1 MFPYVSSRPEEDV
14 LVSQPGIQAAV
25 WRIQRD
31 GNSEN
36 PPIPS
41 KIDIFA
47 IGNRYSI
54 LYMYIF
60 YIYIY
65 IYMVLFIH
73 VCLHI
78 HFRYLLYIYRER
90 EIWKW
95 FIFFLPKRWIIQSG
109 LSQMPL
115 VPGDERHV
123 RSVHVRQRRHG
134 VCSFLRRKLFF
145 EKKRLSWRVSQ
156 MSSCNHKWRAEEVTS
171 PEADP
176 EESEGEANVLQ
187 KSRCANCIKWLVLQ
201 KTLVL
206 SGWAIP
212 CAGRS

>member
-1 MFPYVSSRPEEDV
+1 MC
-14 LVSQPGIQAAV
+14 
-25 WRIQRD
+25 
-31 GNSEN
+31 
-36 PPIPS
+36 
-41 KIDIFA
+41 
-47 IGNRYSI
+47 
-54 LYMYIF
+54 
-60 YIYIY
+60 IY
-65 IYMVLFIH
+65 IYM
-73 VCLHI
+73 HI
-78 HFRYLLYIYRER
+78 DTCMFTYQFCISQYIYVYYIYTHRER
-90 EIWKW
+90 ER
-95 FIFFLPKRWIIQSG
+95 FGNGSCFFLPKRWIVQSG

-123 RSVHVRQRRHG
+123 RSVHVRQRRRG
-134 VCSFLRRKLFF
+134 VCSFHGEFLFGI
-145 EKKRLSWRVSQ
+145 KQVTDHQ

-187 KSRCANCIKWLVLQ
+187 KSRCANCIKSLVLQ